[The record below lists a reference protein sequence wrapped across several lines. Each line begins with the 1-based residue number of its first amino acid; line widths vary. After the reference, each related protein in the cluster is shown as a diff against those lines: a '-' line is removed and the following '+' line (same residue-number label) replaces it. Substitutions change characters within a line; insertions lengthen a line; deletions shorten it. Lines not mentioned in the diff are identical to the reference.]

1 MFAILAAIAA
11 GIGFILELLNQSQR
25 YVWLALL
32 AAVFFVALQLVSGA
46 PVIARRR
53 Q

>member
-1 MFAILAAIAA
+1 MAAVLAAIAA
-11 GIGFILELLNQSQR
+11 GIGFILELLSQSQR

-32 AAVFFVALQLVSGA
+32 AAVFFIAIALIPALPAVWR
-46 PVIARRR
+46 AR